1 MTKIKQFEKKAEQK
15 AQEEQNKEVTF
26 TPVEATDSVIENPSL
41 VLDKTEEFFKK
52 NQKWFVIG
60 FAALVLSIG
69 GYFGFKYFQSE
80 QQNEAAA
87 KLYPA
92 EHFFQIDSLNKVLK
106 GEGKY
111 ASAKKVAEEFSI
123 TQSGKLARLYTGVAL
138 MREGKFKEAIAE
150 LEKFSS
156 DDMIVQGRV
165 YALIGDAYM
174 ELNKLD
180 DAITYYRKAAN
191 YYANQFYTPTYL
203 MKLALAYEL
212 KNDNKAAIA
221 VYDEILQDY
230 FNSTE
235 RMNAQKYKARLE
247 SK

>member
-80 QQNEAAA
+80 QENEAAA

-123 TQSGKLARLYTGVAL
+123 TQSGKLARLYTGVAKVKHL
-138 MREGKFKEAIAE
+138 YWLLLKIFN
-150 LEKFSS
+150 S
-156 DDMIVQGRV
+156 DWFVRRVVCLPMIF
-165 YALIGDAYM
+165 AK
-174 ELNKLD
+174 NKLRIIIFRWFLHLKS
-180 DAITYYRKAAN
+180 ANIYKSIMFRQMSTTLTFLIACLPRVIRKSSILIFRLLYLPITSPKKYLSRK
-191 YYANQFYTPTYL
+191 FLPHTP
-203 MKLALAYEL
+203 
-212 KNDNKAAIA
+212 IA
-221 VYDEILQDY
+221 PL
-230 FNSTE
+230 
-235 RMNAQKYKARLE
+235 R
-247 SK
+247 